1 MVRWTKN
8 EAFAAGCIQV
18 VGVTVVCAKAGKDK
32 SRNEFRLPD
41 EIN

>member
-18 VGVTVVCAKAGKDK
+18 VGVTVVCAKAGAKI
-32 SRNEFRLPD
+32 SRETSFVSPAK
-41 EIN
+41 